1 VSEEEN
7 TNFAKGRNSF
17 DAKIDGTGQVH
28 GRPYM
33 DGNNLKEKYVN

>member
-17 DAKIDGTGQVH
+17 DANQVH

>member
-1 VSEEEN
+1 MIVSEEEL
-7 TNFAKGRNSF
+7 RVHNSS
-17 DAKIDGTGQVH
+17 KIY